1 MSSSQQQPP
10 STSST
15 STGTGATNVLKRRR
29 EDQTA
34 QSLRM
39 DWQIHVSKIIQL
51 ASYCKA
57 DTSTEPAKI
66 NIEKRA
72 EEVVNNHKELKKLI
86 GKMESVVRGK
96 EEEVKGLRRVRRSL
110 RKLDMMLFENE
121 FRSRGSFSTSAFT

>member
-10 STSST
+10 SASST

-29 EDQTA
+29 EDHTA

-96 EEEVKGLRRVRRSL
+96 EEEVKGLI
-110 RKLDMMLFENE
+110 LD
-121 FRSRGSFSTSAFT
+121 RGSSGCVGRRRKKNRNLNTSAAP

>member
-10 STSST
+10 SASSA

-29 EDQTA
+29 EDHTA

-51 ASYCKA
+51 ASYCKG
-57 DTSTEPAKI
+57 DTSSEPAKT

-96 EEEVKGLRRVRRSL
+96 EEEVKGLILDRSSSGCVGRRRKKSVRNL
-110 RKLDMMLFENE
+110 N
-121 FRSRGSFSTSAFT
+121 TSAGP